1 MKIRRFQPGEELAL
15 FEVFYSAIHLIA
27 RNDYSEK
34 QLNAWAPL
42 DLDHEIWVKRING
55 INPFVAEIDDKPV
68 GYADVQRN
76 GYIDHFFVSGNH
88 PRKGVGKAL
97 MEAIH
102 SESNRLSI
110 TELTSN
116 VSLTAQ
122 PFFERF
128 GFVVVEQRQSVIRGV
143 ELRNALM
150 RKGLRDI
157 VPTPAQKTT
166 MIAPPS

>member
-34 QLNAWAPL
+34 QLNAWASL
-42 DLDHEIWVKRING
+42 DLDRKIWVKRING
-55 INPFVAEIDDKPV
+55 INPFVAEIDAKPV

-88 PRKGVGKAL
+88 PRKGVGTAL

-102 SESNRLSI
+102 SESKRLSI

-128 GFVVVEQRQSVIRGV
+128 GFVVVEQRKPVIRGV
-143 ELRNALM
+143 EFLNAFM
-150 RKGLRDI
+150 RKTL
-157 VPTPAQKTT
+157 
-166 MIAPPS
+166 